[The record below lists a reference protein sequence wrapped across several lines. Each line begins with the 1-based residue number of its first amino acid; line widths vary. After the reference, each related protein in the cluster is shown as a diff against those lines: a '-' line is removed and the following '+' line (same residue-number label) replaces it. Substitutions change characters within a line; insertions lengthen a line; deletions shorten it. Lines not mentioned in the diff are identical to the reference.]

1 MITIHLK
8 LITLTLFFGQKT
20 KNTNG
25 GLNLTFTETH
35 SIWSWNPDLKGFGVV
50 LSAAGEYGIQTV
62 RFRSEEVF

>member
-25 GLNLTFTETH
+25 GLNITFTETH
-35 SIWSWNPDLKGFGVV
+35 SIWSWNPDLKGFGVMS
-50 LSAAGEYGIQTV
+50 SAF
-62 RFRSEEVF
+62 RFKSEEVF

>member
-8 LITLTLFFGQKT
+8 LITLILFFGQKT

-50 LSAAGEYGIQTV
+50 LSATGE
-62 RFRSEEVF
+62 